1 MMKPTVRKRNGEE
14 GSALV
19 EFAVASVVILTILF
33 GIIDVGRALYSYD
46 WVSDAARR
54 GTRYAMVRGTSSCNG
69 TPQLADCKAHTPQ
82 IQSYIADNAYGIDQ
96 SNLTV
101 LAHCW
106 PSAFAFDPPP
116 CTAGKSVQVTVL
128 YRFSFL
134 SPFIPHQT
142 WTMTSTSMRNVSQ

>member
-1 MMKPTVRKRNGEE
+1 MKPTVGKRNGEE

-33 GIIDVGRALYSYD
+33 GIIDVGRALYAYD

-69 TPQLADCKAHTPQ
+69 TPQLADCNAGVPQ
-82 IQSYIADNAYGIDQ
+82 IKSYIESNAFGIDQ

-101 LAHCW
+101 LSQCW
-106 PSAFAFDPPP
+106 PASHAFLPPP
-116 CTAGKSVQVTVL
+116 CTAGKSVQVTVT

-134 SPFIPHQT
+134 SPFAPQT
-142 WTMTSTSMRNVSQ
+142 WTMRSTSMRTVSQ